1 MNHFNPQL
9 ILPISPLITVGSVV
23 DIFAELE
30 IIQSRLQQID
40 SVGEWIARET
50 VHNDLAISQSGSYL
64 CAMTSDLQMRVE
76 SLIVEL
82 QDIVKMI
89 SDSPANN

>member
-1 MNHFNPQL
+1 MYGVKCSG
-9 ILPISPLITVGSVV
+9 IRGSVL

-50 VHNDLAISQSGSYL
+50 VHQDAAISQSGSFL

-82 QDIVKMI
+82 QDIVKML
-89 SDSPANN
+89 SESQASN

>member
-1 MNHFNPQL
+1 M
-9 ILPISPLITVGSVV
+9 

-50 VHNDLAISQSGSYL
+50 VHQDIALSQSGSYL

-82 QDIVKMI
+82 QDIVKLI
-89 SDSPANN
+89 TESQASN